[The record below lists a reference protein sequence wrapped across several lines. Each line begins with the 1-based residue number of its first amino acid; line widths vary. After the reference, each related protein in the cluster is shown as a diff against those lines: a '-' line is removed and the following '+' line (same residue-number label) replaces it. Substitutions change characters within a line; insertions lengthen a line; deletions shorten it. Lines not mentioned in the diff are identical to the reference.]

1 VKDYYSI
8 LGIPRTAS
16 EVQIKD
22 AYRRQAK
29 RWHPDA
35 NMGNEYAA
43 QFMQDLN
50 RAKEVLFDEETR
62 KEYLH
67 LLELQDTLSQDN
79 LDRLR
84 KKWGETGFDKPHSAS
99 DISLSP
105 ESFSLKKFYI
115 TVSVI
120 VAIISIATVLALE
133 SRINTAPK
141 DPISAIIERNR
152 PVTTLDVPH
161 NELDTIKV
169 PDEPPE
175 RLAQMAAML
184 SMMQEY
190 KAAAKYWEKALE
202 LDPTNPDV
210 TTNLLLHYLKQKE
223 YEHAFGLI
231 EVHVKNDTNR
241 VIIYDRIGEFFLV
254 EGKKFDATNAFEKAV
269 EIGLPMNLTSGKG
282 AEAYANARKRLVQLN
297 S

>member
-1 VKDYYSI
+1 
-8 LGIPRTAS
+8 
-16 EVQIKD
+16 
-22 AYRRQAK
+22 
-29 RWHPDA
+29 
-35 NMGNEYAA
+35 
-43 QFMQDLN
+43 
-50 RAKEVLFDEETR
+50 
-62 KEYLH
+62 
-67 LLELQDTLSQDN
+67 LELQDALSQEN

-99 DISLSP
+99 DLATP
-105 ESFSLKKFYI
+105 LESFSRRKFYV

-141 DPISAIIERNR
+141 DPIAAIIERNR
-152 PVTTLDVPH
+152 PVTTLDAPH
-161 NELDTIKV
+161 SELDTIKV

-190 KAAAKYWEKALE
+190 KAAAKYWERALE
-202 LDPTNPDV
+202 LDPANPDV

-254 EGKKFDATNAFEKAV
+254 EGKKFDAVNAFEKAV
-269 EIGLPMNLTSGKG
+269 EIGLPMNLISGKG
-282 AEAYANARKRLVQLN
+282 ADALANARRRLRELN